1 MCIHVYTM
9 YASSLQTSS
18 GSDSEVP
25 VKKCRSRSHALQH
38 RSKARAQLSP
48 LLENACSP
56 IAKTEQRPPSSLLTA
71 NYPTSSAST
80 LNPPPGVKE
89 PLPKISVQDPQTPTT
104 PHPPITMPYLP
115 PHVPPVPFPFPCNH
129 LPPHYP
135 PQPNLCLGMMPVAP
149 NPLFPMS
156 VSPLSPPHTSY
167 FIPPC
172 PPAISPTTA
181 NLLHPSSLY
190 YYNTVSRAYSYP
202 AHTAA
207 AAAAAAA
214 GNVSQKWGGSP
225 LSTQWEKTGQIQS
238 VPPWFIFEQ
247 NRPEGKVHV

>member
-1 MCIHVYTM
+1 M
-9 YASSLQTSS
+9 
-18 GSDSEVP
+18 
-25 VKKCRSRSHALQH
+25 KKSRSRSHALQH

-80 LNPPPGVKE
+80 FNPPGVKG
-89 PLPKISVQDPQTPTT
+89 PLPRVSVHDPQTPTT
-104 PHPPITMPYLP
+104 PHPPIAMPCLP
-115 PHVPPVPFPFPCNH
+115 PHIPPTFLCNH

-149 NPLFPMS
+149 TPLFPMP

-181 NLLHPSSLY
+181 GLLHPSSLY

-207 AAAAAAA
+207 AATV

-247 NRPEGKVHV
+247 NRPEGKVCIIIIIFIVWCSFGMFFLLVEVTSD